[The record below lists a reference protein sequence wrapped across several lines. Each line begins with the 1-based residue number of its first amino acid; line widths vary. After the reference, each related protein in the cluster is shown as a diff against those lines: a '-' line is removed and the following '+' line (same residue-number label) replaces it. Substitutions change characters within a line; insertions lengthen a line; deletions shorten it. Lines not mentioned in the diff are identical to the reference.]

1 MSCEM
6 KQNDESEVQTR
17 NDNEVLNHQTE
28 GEEDDAEENSNKSE
42 ELKETNSNDSCE
54 HLDDEA
60 KPEKEELGGNENKL
74 FSFFT
79 TSLNFFCQIS
89 SNLSAGSLLWQTRWE
104 KKQGEDISP
113 EELKGDNENK
123 KKQ

>member
-79 TSLNFFCQIS
+79 TSLNFFVK
-89 SNLSAGSLLWQTRWE
+89 SLQT
-104 KKQGEDISP
+104 
-113 EELKGDNENK
+113 
-123 KKQ
+123 